1 MATKTNKKA
10 TPELPG
16 NVVYYNKWTGFES
29 KEIGGLF
36 ECIPHED
43 AAKLEKGATIWIDAE
58 QPSGKVYGYDRAEV
72 VSVEDHDDR
81 VSISFKGPYIQGG
94 TSVPKEGGWHKVH
107 RCTGDAELL
116 ELIKSSPLAIET
128 GTVGNMSDSSRA
140 YLKSIG
146 TVIVPA

>member
-1 MATKTNKKA
+1 MATKKKA
-10 TPELPG
+10 APELPG

-36 ECIPHED
+36 ECIPHDE
-43 AAKLEKGATIWIDAE
+43 AAKLKKGTTIWVDVE

-72 VSVEDHDDR
+72 ISVENHDDR

-94 TSVPKEGGWHKVH
+94 AAVQKKDGWHKVH
-107 RCTGDAELL
+107 RCTDEAKLV

-128 GTVGNMSDSSRA
+128 GTVGSISDASRK
-140 YLKSIG
+140 YLESIG
-146 TVIVPA
+146 AVIVPA